1 MTEHEIRF
9 EAALKEALQQTLMA
23 EYTPAP
29 GEVLPKPS
37 RRMRRMMRPLLRD
50 PFGRKRRARRRVG
63 RVAAGVAAAFVVAFS
78 MTLAFSEEAR
88 AKLQQFIVEVKE
100 YFTSIQFIQS
110 AETPVEELGN
120 WEPTWL
126 PEGYELVQEYDLGA
140 RRVLIYT
147 DALDGRIK
155 FSVLNMNATINRDNE
170 HQLGEEVLVNGML
183 GYFLRSTDIESESS
197 LTWYGEGNSIA
208 FSLIAELSD
217 TELLKIAESV
227 VEVEE

>member
-63 RVAAGVAAAFVVAFS
+63 RVAAGVAAAFVVVFS

-126 PEGYELVQEYDLGA
+126 PEGYELVQEYDLMGHKIC
-140 RRVLIYT
+140 IYR
-147 DALDGRIK
+147 DNDGKRIRFAAVINQAGLD
-155 FSVLNMNATINRDNE
+155 RDNE
-170 HQLGEEVLVNGML
+170 FRFAKEIQIGGDIGYLIQAENEGE
-183 GYFLRSTDIESESS
+183 RSS
-197 LTWYGEGNSIA
+197 LSWYNEENSIV
-208 FSLIAELSD
+208 FSVIAELS
-217 TELLKIAESV
+217 EEEIVKIAESV
-227 VEVEE
+227 RIVE

>member
-63 RVAAGVAAAFVVAFS
+63 RVAAGIAAAFVVAFS

-110 AETPVEELGN
+110 AEAPVEELGN

-126 PEGYELVQEYDLGA
+126 PEGYDFSRKYNTGGQWTLLYENSEGSKIKVRYTAYSVLFDVDNEQREGKEVFVNGSLGYLLSA
-140 RRVLIYT
+140 SSEGERSSVIWHDKRNGVV
-147 DALDGRIK
+147 
-155 FSVLNMNATINRDNE
+155 FSV
-170 HQLGEEVLVNGML
+170 
-183 GYFLRSTDIESESS
+183 
-197 LTWYGEGNSIA
+197 
-208 FSLIAELSD
+208 IAELSD
-217 TELLKIAESV
+217 DDLLRIAGSV